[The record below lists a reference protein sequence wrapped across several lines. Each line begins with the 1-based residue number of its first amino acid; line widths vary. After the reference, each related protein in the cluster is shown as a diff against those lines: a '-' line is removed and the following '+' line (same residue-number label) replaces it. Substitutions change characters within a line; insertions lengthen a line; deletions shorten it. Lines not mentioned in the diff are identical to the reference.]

1 MAGERERQSKSRTE
15 LEPGE
20 DRGARGRE
28 RKELSRLW
36 EKRDRKKD
44 SIESRTETEVGESK
58 NPL

>member
-1 MAGERERQSKSRTE
+1 MAGERERQSYSGTE

-28 RKELSRLW
+28 REDPSRLW
-36 EKRDRKKD
+36 EKRDRQKD
-44 SIESRTETEVGESK
+44 PKERKTETEGAESK